1 MFVIPTANDLV
12 TFVKDFTGSTNDE
25 EIKKCIFMA
34 EMSMRNI
41 ELPAL
46 RCDPYAPENIGIADQ
61 DGRVPIPADMNK
73 PILFFQQGAQV
84 TTSAT
89 ATGTAGQLTITLT
102 STPQQTIQNNMLVSG
117 TGIATG
123 AQVVNITGGGGSG
136 SVITLSV
143 VNTATVSGT
152 IVFATNANNSNQ
164 SGPWIVYDRIGDRD
178 IITQGMLAQLYL
190 TPVNVPNVVRGKFSE
205 VAQKYQFIPYVAEG
219 SLINLYYYR
228 AWDLLFSPQ
237 DDIVISTT
245 GSINPISGT
254 GPWTIAI
261 TGMTDINGLN
271 VGDHITATPGTGSL
285 GVGFTTAIVTQ
296 LIDSTSIQVV
306 VTGGTSP
313 TGGTVTNVRITDLTV
328 QSNAVLQT
336 WAEGYVYATLREYYI
351 KRHNPEDAQI
361 YSQKFENAYNIVEDQ
376 NNLGKWSGGHTKL
389 TSVWQPRQYRN
400 FAYK

>member
-1 MFVIPTANDLV
+1 MFVIPTADDLV
-12 TFVKDFTGSTNDE
+12 TFVKDFTGSTNDA

-46 RCDPYAPENIGIADQ
+46 RSDPYAVENIGIADA
-61 DGRVPIPADMNK
+61 DGRVPIPGDMNK

-89 ATGTAGQLTITLT
+89 ATGVSGQFTITLT
-102 STPQQTIQNNMLVSG
+102 STPAQTLQNNMLVSG
-117 TGIATG
+117 TGIAANATII
-123 AQVVNITGGGGSG
+123 NISGGGGSG
-136 SVITLSV
+136 SIITLSLT
-143 VNTATVSGT
+143 NIATVSGD
-152 IVFATNANNSNQ
+152 IVFATNGNNSNQ

-190 TPVNVPNVVRGKFSE
+190 TPVNVPNVIRGKFSE
-205 VAQKYQFIPYVAEG
+205 VANKYQFLPYVAEG

-228 AWDLLFSPQ
+228 AWQLLFSPVA
-237 DDIVISTT
+237 DELISAT
-245 GSINPISGT
+245 GSVNPISGS
-254 GPWTIAI
+254 GPWLIAI
-261 TGMTDINGLN
+261 TGMTDITGLN
-271 VGDHITATPGTGSL
+271 VGSKITATAGTGSL
-285 GVGFTTAIVTQ
+285 GTGFTSAVVTE
-296 LIDSTSIQVV
+296 LTSSTSIKVS

-313 TGGTVTNVRITDLTV
+313 QGGTITNIYLTGQTV
-328 QSNAVLQT
+328 QTNQVLQT

-351 KRHNPEDAQI
+351 KRHNAEDAQV
-361 YSQKFENAYNIVEDQ
+361 YAQKFENAYNIVEDQ

>member
-12 TFVKDFTGSTNDE
+12 TFIKDFTGSTNDA

-46 RCDPYAPENIGIADQ
+46 RSDPYAVENIGIADA
-61 DGRVPIPADMNK
+61 DGRVPIPGDMNK

-89 ATGTAGQLTITLT
+89 ATGTTGQLTITLT
-102 STPQQTIQNNMLVSG
+102 STPAQTIQNNMLVSG

-123 AQVVNITGGGGSG
+123 AQVVNISGGGGSG
-136 SVITLSV
+136 SVVTLNI
-143 VNTATVSGT
+143 VNTGTVSGT
-152 IVFATNANNSNQ
+152 IVFATNASNSNQ

-190 TPVNVPNVVRGKFSE
+190 TPVNVPNVIRGKFSE
-205 VAQKYQFIPYVAEG
+205 VANKYQFLPYVAEG
-219 SLINLYYYR
+219 ALINLYYYR
-228 AWDLLFSPQ
+228 AWALLFSPV
-237 DDIVISTT
+237 DDQLVSTT
-245 GSINPISGT
+245 GTVGSITGA
-254 GPWTIAI
+254 GPWTATISGMSSLGNLAI
-261 TGMTDINGLN
+261 
-271 VGDHITATPGTGSL
+271 GDKIKATAGVGSL
-285 GVGFTTAIVTQ
+285 G
-296 LIDSTSIQVV
+296 
-306 VTGGTSP
+306 TGGVYTVSNIINS
-313 TGGTVTNVRITDLTV
+313 TTITFTAVGGTIPVAGAITNIYITDKTV
-328 QSNAVLQT
+328 QTNPVLST

-351 KRHNPEDAQI
+351 KRHNAEDAQV
-361 YSQKFENAYNIVEDQ
+361 YSQKYENAYNIVEDQ

>member
-1 MFVIPTANDLV
+1 MFVIPTADDLV
-12 TFVKDFTGSTNDE
+12 TFVKDFTGSTNDA

-136 SVITLSV
+136 SVITLSI

-219 SLINLYYYR
+219 SLINLYYYK
-228 AWDLLFSPQ
+228 AWDLLFAPQ
-237 DDIVISTT
+237 DDILISTT
-245 GSINPISGT
+245 GSVNPISGT

-296 LIDSTSIQVV
+296 LTSSTSIQVV

-313 TGGTVTNVRITDLTV
+313 SGGTITNISITDLTV

-351 KRHNPEDAQI
+351 KRHNTEDAQV

>member
-1 MFVIPTANDLV
+1 MFVIPTADDLV
-12 TFVKDFTGSTNDE
+12 TFVKDFTGSTNDA

-46 RCDPYAPENIGIADQ
+46 RSDPYAVENIGIADA

-84 TTSAT
+84 TTTAT
-89 ATGTAGQLTITLT
+89 ATGTTGQFTITLT
-102 STPQQTIQNNMLVSG
+102 STPSQTLQTNMLVSG
-117 TGIATG
+117 TGIGTNATIT
-123 AQVVNITGGGGSG
+123 NISGGGGSG
-136 SVITLSV
+136 SVITLSI
-143 VNTATVSGT
+143 VNAATVSGT
-152 IVFATNANNSNQ
+152 IVFATNATYSNQ
-164 SGPWIVYDRIGDRD
+164 TGPWIVYDRIGDRD

-190 TPVNVPNVVRGKFSE
+190 TPVNVPNVIRGKFSE
-205 VAQKYQFIPYVAEG
+205 VYNKYQFIPYVAEG
-219 SLINLYYYR
+219 ALINLYYYR

-237 DDIVISTT
+237 DDILISTT
-245 GSINPISGT
+245 GSVNPVSGT
-254 GPWTIAI
+254 GPWTISI
-261 TGMTDINGLN
+261 TGMTDVNGLN

-296 LIDSTSIQVV
+296 ILSSTSIRVV

-313 TGGTVTNVRITDLTV
+313 NGGTITNVKITDLTV

-351 KRHNPEDAQI
+351 KRHNAEDAQV

-376 NNLGKWSGGHTKL
+376 NSKGKWSGGHTKL